1 MINKPQKVSETLL
14 HHSRVQPAPAICL
27 PVHLA
32 QLARQPFRHQSDLP
46 ADVNLGVSKCDPFR
60 AHALKKILITQKGLL
75 RQCIP
80 QTYMLKGMID
90 MRRARMLCR
99 ETDWKKWI
107 GPRDK
112 SAMSPWPGSW
122 HAWDVKDLEMDGL
135 LPQRRLWNRNLA
147 TELMIV
153 QWTHQGL
160 GSGVRTIKISSPII
174 LLGMCQ
180 NFTWMINHFSFM
192 VVASSVKCISVQ
204 SSLQSLI
211 LMAFPNIWGHKN
223 S

>member
-1 MINKPQKVSETLL
+1 MEHIFGRVLLLIFTLMINKPPKVSETLL
-14 HHSRVQPAPAICL
+14 RHSRVQPAPAICF

-80 QTYMLKGMID
+80 QTYILKGMID
-90 MRRARMLCR
+90 MRREGMLCR
-99 ETDWKKWI
+99 KTSWKKWI

-112 SAMSPWPGSW
+112 SAMLPWPGSW
-122 HAWDVKDLEMDGL
+122 HAWDVEDLEMDGL
-135 LPQRRLWNRNLA
+135 LPQRCLWNRNLA
-147 TELMIV
+147 TKMMIV

-160 GSGVRTIKISSPII
+160 GSGVRTIKISSP
-174 LLGMCQ
+174 
-180 NFTWMINHFSFM
+180 
-192 VVASSVKCISVQ
+192 SSYLAC
-204 SSLQSLI
+204 
-211 LMAFPNIWGHKN
+211 ART
-223 S
+223 